1 MPADKELSPEE
12 KAAAAERNF
21 LSGCNCCQ
29 SVLLAFADELGQ
41 DADTLMRL
49 GSPFGGGIGR
59 LRETCGTVTGMLM
72 VYGWLRGYTDHAD
85 KPAHYERVRALVKEF
100 TEKNG
105 SIVCREL
112 LADVKTTKG
121 GTPEARTPEYYK
133 KRPCGR
139 YCADAARILPEAL
152 RQD

>member
-112 LADVKTTKG
+112 LAGVKTTKG
-121 GTPEARTPEYYK
+121 IVT
-133 KRPCGR
+133 
-139 YCADAARILPEAL
+139 EAL
-152 RQD
+152 RKE

>member
-72 VYGWLRGYTDHAD
+72 VYGWLRGYTDQAD

-112 LADVKTTKG
+112 LAGVKTTKG

-139 YCADAARILPEAL
+139 YCADAARIVTEAL
-152 RQD
+152 RKE